1 MSFWKYLF
9 KTSLEQKKADWAEFQ
24 YLRQQVEDADNAMLA
39 ARGRIS
45 IVRDNNAKSYSRPY
59 ACINYYFDDK
69 KVMQKEICPL
79 WHECSYGVPYYKN
92 QCEWAEKNVEYHDA
106 VNVADEKRKVLNGFW
121 ANKFAHV
128 K

>member
-1 MSFWKYLF
+1 MSFWKYIV
-9 KTSLEQKKADWAEFQ
+9 KTNWEQKKADWAEYQ
-24 YLRQQVEDADNAMLA
+24 ELRNQAVDAKSAMLA

-45 IVRDNNAKSYSRPY
+45 VVRDKKPMAYSRPY

-92 QCEWAEKNVEYHDA
+92 QCEWAEKSNEYHDA
-106 VNVADEKRKVLNGFW
+106 CNEADDLRNAVNTFW
-121 ANKFAHV
+121 TNKFAHV

>member
-1 MSFWKYLF
+1 MSFWKYLI
-9 KTSLEQKKADWAEFQ
+9 KTSLEQKKTDWAEFQ
-24 YLRQQVEDADNAMLA
+24 DLRQQAEDAHNAMLA

-79 WHECSYGVPYYKN
+79 WHECSYGVSYYKN

-121 ANKFAHV
+121 TEKFARV